1 MLALNDKD
9 VDSFEMV
16 YFNDETFTEDNWD
29 DDGITE
35 GMNDA
40 VRLLESLSPL
50 DGKKVIFSNIASLL
64 DGDGAAVLLVK
75 DVTLI
80 DDFIVTLIEGA

>member
-29 DDGITE
+29 DGITE

-40 VRLLESLSPL
+40 VRLLESLRPL
-50 DGKKVIFSNIASLL
+50 DGKKVNFSNIASLL